1 LTNGQIGK
9 QIAFLLH
16 ARYRGGRRG
25 IAAGVV
31 RLCMLSRVADLQK
44 SSIVETQPLQVL
56 RFRDWRD

>member
-1 LTNGQIGK
+1 LIVPLAAEVDERAQIGS

-31 RLCMLSRVADLQK
+31 
-44 SSIVETQPLQVL
+44 
-56 RFRDWRD
+56 

>member
-1 LTNGQIGK
+1 MNGREIGR

-31 RLCMLSRVADLQK
+31 
-44 SSIVETQPLQVL
+44 
-56 RFRDWRD
+56 